1 MFPVSSSAPTPPHS
15 MLIVDDS
22 LIIRN
27 RIAKLV
33 ADPRL
38 PHINIAGLA
47 PNGEVALR
55 LAREHAPTL
64 VTMDLTMP
72 ELDGEACI
80 EALIA
85 HLPET
90 RILVVSA
97 LADKATALRAIRK
110 GAAGF
115 LHKPFTDDDLLD
127 SLLHLLQ

>member
-1 MFPVSSSAPTPPHS
+1 MFPVSPPVPNTAYS

-22 LIIRN
+22 LVIRN

-47 PNGEVALR
+47 PNGAVALR
-55 LAREHAPTL
+55 LAREHAPNL

-80 EALIA
+80 KGIIA

-110 GAAGF
+110 GASGF

-127 SLLHLLQ
+127 SLLQLIQ